1 MTRKLLH
8 LFAAVLLLSL
18 VVTATA
24 YGTEASVFLECIE
37 ETAKG
42 TSFSAALEYRGA
54 TFSGAVIEVTYDP
67 EVLEFR
73 SCSGGEGYSL
83 EAGLAKIQLD
93 GGDGREY
100 LSCKIRFHGA
110 AAGESFITVT
120 ASDMVNTDGQKLVA
134 ETRSVKV
141 KVLSEEE
148 MLQRAEELEAETQDS
163 ADKTEQEDVSA
174 DHSAD
179 GGLLGLLYQVKE
191 GFSDGT
197 YLNAVADGYQNFM
210 AGLSTMEF
218 LVLSLCISIILLLL
232 VLLAARRKRGK

>member
-1 MTRKLLH
+1 MKRKLLH
-8 LFAAVLLLSL
+8 LIAALLLLSL

-37 ETAKG
+37 ETAVE

-54 TFSGAVIEVTYDP
+54 TFRSATIEVTYDP
-67 EVLEFR
+67 DVLEFR
-73 SCSGGEGYSL
+73 SCSGGEGYSP
-83 EAGLAKIQLD
+83 EAGTARIQLD

-120 ASDMVNTDGQKLVA
+120 ASDIVNTDGEELVA

-148 MLQRAEELEAETQDS
+148 MLLKAEELEAESDG
-163 ADKTEQEDVSA
+163 AEGAAELENVSA
-174 DHSAD
+174 DNSAE
-179 GGLLGLLYQVKE
+179 GGLLGLFNQVKA
-191 GFSDGT
+191 GVSDGR
-197 YLNAVADGYQNFM
+197 YLKAAIDGYQNFM
-210 AGLSTMEF
+210 AGLSTVEF

-232 VLLAARRKRGK
+232 VLMAAGRKRGK